1 MSFYFYM
8 LMLLFNFNLMSIG
21 FGNFMS
27 VIGASDKIMEI
38 MDEKQNIN
46 TKGGTILP
54 ECHGKIELRNVKF
67 CYPSK
72 KEVEVLKGISIEVCC
87 QKNRV
92 IALCGTSGC
101 GKSSVIGMVE
111 RFYDPTEG

>member
-38 MDEKQNIN
+38 MDEK
-46 TKGGTILP
+46 
-54 ECHGKIELRNVKF
+54 
-67 CYPSK
+67 
-72 KEVEVLKGISIEVCC
+72 
-87 QKNRV
+87 
-92 IALCGTSGC
+92 
-101 GKSSVIGMVE
+101 
-111 RFYDPTEG
+111 